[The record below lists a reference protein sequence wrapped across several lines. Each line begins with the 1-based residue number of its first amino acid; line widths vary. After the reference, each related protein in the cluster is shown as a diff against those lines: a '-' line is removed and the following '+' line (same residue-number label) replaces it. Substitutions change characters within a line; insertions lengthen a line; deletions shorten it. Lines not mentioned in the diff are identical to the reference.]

1 MADIATIRQGLAR
14 NLETIRNI
22 QISAYMLAAPTPPCI
37 HIFPATIEFDRG
49 MHRGLD
55 IVAFTVEA
63 FVAFGLD
70 QGGQM
75 RLDRLLAPSG
85 AESVKEAIE
94 SDRTLGSAVQDVWVT
109 RLSDYR
115 VVLLPDENDH
125 SLRAGW
131 LVSVNN

>member
-1 MADIATIRQGLAR
+1 MADIATIRQGLAS

-55 IVAFTVEA
+55 IVNFTVEA

-85 AESVKEAIE
+85 AESVKEAVE
-94 SDRTLGSAVQDVWVT
+94 SDRTLGSTVQDVWVT

-125 SLRAGW
+125 SLRASW

>member
-55 IVAFTVEA
+55 IVVFTVEA

-75 RLDRLLAPSG
+75 RLDRMLAPSG
-85 AESVKEAIE
+85 PESVKEAIE
-94 SDRTLGSAVQDVWVT
+94 SDRTLGSTVQDVWVT

-125 SLRAGW
+125 SLRASW
-131 LVSVNN
+131 LVTVNN